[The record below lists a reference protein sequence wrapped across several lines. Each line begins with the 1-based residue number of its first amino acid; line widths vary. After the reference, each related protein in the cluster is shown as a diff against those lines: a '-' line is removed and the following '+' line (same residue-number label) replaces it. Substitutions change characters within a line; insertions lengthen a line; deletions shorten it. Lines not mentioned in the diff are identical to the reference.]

1 MKNGQDATSFSDS
14 PPAAPYGSANVF
26 EGKNQ
31 QQKNSFSIEDTQVDT
46 EDLEG
51 SFKMQPMQI
60 ENLLKGVKE

>member
-1 MKNGQDATSFSDS
+1 MPLAIRTHHLQRHMDLQMYLKVKIT
-14 PPAAPYGSANVF
+14 
-26 EGKNQ
+26 
-31 QQKNSFSIEDTQVDT
+31 QKNSFWIEDTQVDT